1 MPTRDI
7 AEIATVNFSF
17 SPGDIVIA
25 LPDNGYGIT
34 TNGWVGTVIE
44 ICDDYP
50 GEMKVE
56 GSSPIKESYIYR
68 VRQSGF
74 KPAYINKKETT
85 IDIMDL
91 YKGE

>member
-7 AEIATVNFSF
+7 AEIATANYIF
-17 SPGDIVIA
+17 SPGDEVIA
-25 LPDNGYGIT
+25 LDDNGYGIT
-34 TNGWVGTVIE
+34 TNGWVGIVIE
-44 ICDDYP
+44 ICDDDP
-50 GEMKVE
+50 RDMKVE
-56 GSSPIKESYIYR
+56 GYSPLTDSFIYR

-74 KPAYINKKETT
+74 KPVHIKKETT